1 MPSKTRSLTVDDI
14 AAVIACA
21 NRATDPQQVYKQV
34 EDIAAETCGWV
45 LLTTLKFIEAENAVE
60 RLHSSDPV
68 SHAVGG
74 RKPLDK
80 LGESHGN
87 NSNDG
92 LFHAA
97 TKADVRRAFYDHELI
112 FSLGIGSILNA
123 PITHADNRLG
133 TLNFCGT
140 ENMYGPAE
148 IRAAKILAG
157 LLVPTLLLELR

>member
-1 MPSKTRSLTVDDI
+1 MIDDI
-14 AAVIACA
+14 ASVIALTQT
-21 NRATDPQQVYKQV
+21 ATDPQQVYKQV
-34 EDIAAETCGWV
+34 ENIAAETCGWI
-45 LLTTLKFIEAENAVE
+45 LLTTLKYVESENSVE

-68 SHAVGG
+68 SHAIGG

-87 NSNDG
+87 NSSDG

-112 FSLGIGSILNA
+112 LSLGIGSILNA
-123 PITHADNRLG
+123 PITHVGNRLG

-148 IRAAKILAG
+148 IQAARILAG
-157 LLVPTLLLELR
+157 LLVPTLLLELRQLA